1 MSQPQ
6 QIVELMR
13 VPAAN
18 HDLGWLRQSLQA
30 AIALEF
36 ATIPPY
42 LTAYWSIK
50 NPLDPSAAS
59 IREICIEEMLHLG
72 VCCNLL
78 TAVGGAPVLNTPDV
92 VPRYPGPLPGG
103 VHPGLEVW
111 LEGLSADVAKLFM
124 DIEYPEGGPVAR
136 QREREEFATI
146 GAFYAAIDAALVSV
160 APSMHVE
167 RQLEHAQMPN
177 LRVMSS
183 LDEAREALALIRR
196 QGEGSTASPEEAAGD
211 LAHYY
216 RFGEIHHGKKF
227 RKHPITGHWDFDG
240 DVVPLPDVWPVA
252 RVPAGGYTREQVAP
266 QVWTLLERF
275 DRGFAAMMDQLHLA
289 WTTPAPELLDAAVGR
304 MFGLRRPSVDL
315 MKMPIPGTSGTYA
328 PCFRLA

>member
-1 MSQPQ
+1 MSQRM

-13 VPAAN
+13 VPAGN
-18 HDLGWLRQSLQA
+18 YDLGWLERSLQA
-30 AIALEF
+30 AIALEL

-59 IREICIEEMLHLG
+59 IREVCIEEMLHLG

-78 TAVGGAPVLNTPDV
+78 AAVGGAPALNTPDV

-111 LEGLSADVAKLFM
+111 LEGLSTEVAKRFM
-124 DIEYPEGGPVAR
+124 DIEYPEGGPVAF
-136 QREREEFATI
+136 REEFATI
-146 GAFYAAIDAALVSV
+146 GEFYAAIDAALVSV
-160 APSMHVE
+160 APSMQVE
-167 RQLEHAQMPN
+167 RQLQNAQMPD
-177 LRVMSS
+177 LRVLSS
-183 LDEAREALALIRR
+183 LDDAREALTLIRR
-196 QGEGSTASPEEAAGD
+196 QGEGSKASPEETAGD

-216 RFGEIHHGKKF
+216 RFGEIYHGKKF

-240 DVVPLPDVWPVA
+240 DVVPFPDVWPVA

-266 QVWTLLERF
+266 QVWTLLMRF
-275 DRGFAAMMDQLHLA
+275 DRGFAAMMNQLHTA
-289 WTTPAPELLDAAVGR
+289 WTTRATDLLDAAVGT
-304 MFGLRRPSVDL
+304 MFGLRRPAVDL
-315 MKMPIPGTSGTYA
+315 MKIPIPGTTGNYA